1 MLSQTPIDLNEIH
14 SFTDFLRN
22 AKAYTKNLKKTG
34 KPSVLT
40 VNGQAELVV
49 QDARSY
55 QALLT
60 QLTELE
66 DFRAVQRGIADM
78 KAGRGKDM
86 DDVFDALEE
95 KYLSAPK
102 SRRTTK

>member
-1 MLSQTPIDLNEIH
+1 MLGPSSIDLNDIH

-22 AKAYTKNLKKTG
+22 AKDYTKRLKKTG

-55 QALLT
+55 QTLLT
-60 QLTELE
+60 QLAELE

-78 KAGRGKDM
+78 KAGRGQDM
-86 DDVFDALEE
+86 DAVFDSLES
-95 KYLSAPK
+95 KYSTK
-102 SRRTTK
+102 TMSRGRRK